1 MKEPAKLAA
10 LKQQLAHLRYDQP
23 LGVETAPLVESLL
36 ADLMASQA
44 RQAELTS
51 LAEKRADELSVAE
64 QHVLPVRKENQR
76 LVRENNEVRT
86 PATTIRRRRSPSSP
100 YIFSCGPLCQR
111 EHAAPFARRCS
122 LALDF
127 GFLPLLFQLH
137 AQLIADAEAAARYMA
152 PLQTSLES
160 LRVLPHAARPPASS
174 PELTRSTPPS
184 RLLLCAHPP
193 QLTRSACRGSRVA
206 AKTECGLALHHV
218 PAAVEARRTAAGE
231 RRAARPLPRVAR
243 AEWHRPA
250 VGPRGKPRGAPARPS
265 CPLCDRPIPMRYAR
279 PSAGRTSLNRP

>member
-86 PATTIRRRRSPSSP
+86 PATTIRR
-100 YIFSCGPLCQR
+100 
-111 EHAAPFARRCS
+111 
-122 LALDF
+122 
-127 GFLPLLFQLH
+127 
-137 AQLIADAEAAARYMA
+137 
-152 PLQTSLES
+152 
-160 LRVLPHAARPPASS
+160 
-174 PELTRSTPPS
+174 
-184 RLLLCAHPP
+184 
-193 QLTRSACRGSRVA
+193 
-206 AKTECGLALHHV
+206 
-218 PAAVEARRTAAGE
+218 
-231 RRAARPLPRVAR
+231 
-243 AEWHRPA
+243 
-250 VGPRGKPRGAPARPS
+250 
-265 CPLCDRPIPMRYAR
+265 
-279 PSAGRTSLNRP
+279 